1 MTKKCYLS
9 NTSNNISFDF
19 YLNSN
24 QPHRSSG
31 STQDRHATEADSAS
45 KLMQLYHR
53 RKRQQE
59 LQIRSEFNPG
69 EMISQLDNMVKD
81 RLQGGNSAN
90 GGKDNLGGGIGGHPP
105 LVLQGMQLY
114 LS

>member
-1 MTKKCYLS
+1 
-9 NTSNNISFDF
+9 
-19 YLNSN
+19 
-24 QPHRSSG
+24 
-31 STQDRHATEADSAS
+31 
-45 KLMQLYHR
+45 MQLYHR

-81 RLQGGNSAN
+81 RLQGGSSAN
-90 GGKDNLGGGIGGHPP
+90 GCKDNLGGGIGGHPP

-114 LS
+114 FSKEIFIYPWFSFSFHTLSQC